1 MNTLAILRGTFG
13 NFRPPL
19 LTTSATWLLTTTTN
33 RLYRKRLYAF
43 PKLRSFGGTFGNF
56 QPLSSITSACVNR
69 FIQTYH
75 YLEQA
80 LSWRPKCLCQ
90 IAFNVM
96 NALTILG
103 GTFGNFRPLS
113 STTSVW
119 SIFISTYHYFER
131 ALFWTLKCLY
141 QLLNTIQINE
151 HSRNASGVLSV
162 THDHYHWLLQLVSIF
177 IYTYHYFV
185 HAPSWTLK
193 SLGQLL

>member
-75 YLEQA
+75 YLEHV
-80 LSWRPKCLCQ
+80 LSWTPKCLCQ

-96 NALTILG
+96 NALAILG
-103 GTFGNFRPLS
+103 GTFNNFRSLS
-113 STTSVW
+113 LTTSAW
-119 SIFISTYHYFER
+119 SISILTYHYFER
-131 ALFWTLKCLY
+131 ALWWTLKYFGGTFGNFRLLIDYSLRFIWVSMYLARKCLLGTLY
-141 QLLNTIQINE
+141 FN
-151 HSRNASGVLSV
+151 
-162 THDHYHWLLQLVSIF
+162 VS
-177 IYTYHYFV
+177 
-185 HAPSWTLK
+185 
-193 SLGQLL
+193 